1 MTIEDATPDPQ
12 KVLRTLW
19 LVRDRIGGALMDVDV
34 WSVEPARVEF
44 DDGDVMW
51 FLPSTA
57 MEVRG
62 QVLLD
67 DDGLSPAD
75 ENQAVVDTWSLEEA
89 RQRIGRGAPETDRE
103 CVRVGPEPG
112 GGLPEEMLN

>member
-12 KVLRTLW
+12 KVLRTFW
-19 LVRDRIGGALMDVDV
+19 LTRDRIGGVLMDVDV
-34 WSVEPARVEF
+34 WSVEPTRVEF

-51 FLPSTA
+51 FLSSTA
-57 MEVRG
+57 AEVRG
-62 QVLLD
+62 EAVPD
-67 DDGLSPAD
+67 DELSPGD
-75 ENQAVVDTWSLEEA
+75 ETQAVVDTWPIEEA
-89 RQRIGRGAPETDRE
+89 RMRIGNGAPATDRE